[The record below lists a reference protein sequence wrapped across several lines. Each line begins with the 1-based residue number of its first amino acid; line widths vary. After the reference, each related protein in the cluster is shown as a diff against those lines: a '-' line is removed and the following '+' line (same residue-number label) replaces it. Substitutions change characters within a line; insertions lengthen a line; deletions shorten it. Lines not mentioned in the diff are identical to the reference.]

1 MRNDPSRLLVSLS
14 FAIALTGCGSWQVP
28 TNLNGNIPAKGSAVP
43 PTTLVVTP
51 SLSIPLE
58 KMVFWGAYA
67 GVAYLILDPWAP
79 NWDIEEA
86 KFPGDHYKMSLH
98 MKRYYT
104 GGAGEARAV
113 FHRRAKELV
122 QAGGYDGY
130 EVVEYTEGLES
141 SVLGSRRVAEGVIVL
156 TKRDG

>member
-1 MRNDPSRLLVSLS
+1 MRNDPLRLLVLLPL
-14 FAIALTGCGSWQVP
+14 AAALAGCGSWKVP
-28 TNLNGNIPAKGSAVP
+28 TNLSGHLPAKGSVVP
-43 PTTLVVTP
+43 ATTFNLTP

-67 GVAYLILDPWAP
+67 GAAYLILDPWAP

-98 MKRYYT
+98 MKRYYA
-104 GGAGEARAV
+104 GGAGEAREV
-113 FHRRAKELV
+113 FHRRARELV

-130 EVVEYTEGLES
+130 EVIEYSEGLES
-141 SVLGSRRVAEGVIVL
+141 SVLGSRRVAEGVIAL
-156 TKRDG
+156 TKKED